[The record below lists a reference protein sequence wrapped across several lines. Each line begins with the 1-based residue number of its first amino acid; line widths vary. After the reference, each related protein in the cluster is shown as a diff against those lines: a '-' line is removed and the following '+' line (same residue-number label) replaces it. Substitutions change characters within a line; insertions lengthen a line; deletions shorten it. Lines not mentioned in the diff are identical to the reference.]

1 MTATKLSDL
10 KPGQSGIITAL
21 NTEESLYHRLG
32 ALGFRI
38 GKQISMIRRARFSGP
53 MHVRIGTTEVML
65 RGIEANKIDIQPL
78 A

>member
-21 NTEESLYHRLG
+21 NTEENLYHRLG

-38 GKQISMIRRARFSGP
+38 GKEISLIRRARFSGP
-53 MHVRIGTTEVML
+53 IHVRIGTTEVML
-65 RGIEANKIDIQPL
+65 RGIEANKIDIQTL